1 MKQRNNAEPKQ
12 GVWHDSRVEAVGP
25 ECGGVVV
32 VNGDFGVANRG
43 HGTLQKLMQV
53 RFFSV
58 WWDMGGI

>member
-1 MKQRNNAEPKQ
+1 MRPKYE
-12 GVWHDSRVEAVGP
+12 R
-25 ECGGVVV
+25 VVV
-32 VNGDFGVANRG
+32 VNGDFAGANRG